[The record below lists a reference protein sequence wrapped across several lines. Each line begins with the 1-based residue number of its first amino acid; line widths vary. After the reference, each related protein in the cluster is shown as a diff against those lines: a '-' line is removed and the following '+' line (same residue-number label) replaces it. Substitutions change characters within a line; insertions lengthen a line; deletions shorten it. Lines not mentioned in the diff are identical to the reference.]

1 MLAFTVQVTRKLF
14 KVLAFGDLLCDLVGD
29 LLSDLVSDL
38 AGKSYIEASIT
49 RRTPTNNLCFYRVML
64 SSCCILIRTL
74 T

>member
-1 MLAFTVQVTRKLF
+1 M
-14 KVLAFGDLLCDLVGD
+14 VGD
-29 LLSDLVSDL
+29 LLSDLVGDLFNDWHNDFMGDLLSDL